1 MITKKHSRDS
11 ALVEWNLRISKKTDY
26 ALRVLFTLVEHY
38 GRGPIPIRELA
49 RRNQVPKRFL
59 EHILLDL
66 KSQGWVDSKPGKAGG
81 YILGQ
86 RPDKIRMGQVVRYL
100 EDVLAPISCVSANR
114 YERCE
119 QEPVCRFRRVFLQ
132 IRNDTARLMDK
143 ATLAQVYA
151 GQPVLSD
158 EVFDEALKGGAGI

>member
-1 MITKKHSRDS
+1 M
-11 ALVEWNLRISKKTDY
+11 RISKKTDY

-66 KSQGWVDSKPGKAGG
+66 KDEGWVASVPGRTGG
-81 YILGQ
+81 YILAQ
-86 RPDKIRMGQVVRYL
+86 KPDKIRMGQVIRSF
-100 EDVLAPISCVSANR
+100 DNVLSPIACVSASHN
-114 YERCE
+114 ERCD

-132 IRNDTARLMDK
+132 IRNDTTRMMDN
-143 ATLAQVYA
+143 ATLASVFS
-151 GQPVLSD
+151 GQPVLRQ
-158 EVFDEALKGGAGI
+158 EVFDDALMGGAGI